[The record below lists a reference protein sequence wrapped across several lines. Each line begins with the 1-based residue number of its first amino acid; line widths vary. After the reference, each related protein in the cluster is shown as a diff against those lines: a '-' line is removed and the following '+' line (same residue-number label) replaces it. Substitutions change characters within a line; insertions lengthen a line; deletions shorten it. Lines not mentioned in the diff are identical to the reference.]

1 MEETMKKQ
9 ILNAV
14 IALSAIVAL
23 SIAGFA
29 GLDRSVEANI
39 PFDFM
44 VGGEKLPAGKYTV
57 ETSVAQ
63 RTLIVRNW
71 KTKRAAGAITQDYH
85 VRAGSKPQ
93 LVFRRYGNQYFLARV
108 LTYSSGIELP
118 KSKAEREAAKAKRD
132 FLTMK
137 DAEPE
142 IVTVNAQIGQ

>member
-1 MEETMKKQ
+1 MKKQ
-9 ILNAV
+9 ILNVVVTLVV
-14 IALSAIVAL
+14 IAAL

-44 VGGEKLPAGKYTV
+44 VNGEQLPAGKYTV
-57 ETSVAQ
+57 ETGSARSTV
-63 RTLIVRNW
+63 TVRNW
-71 KTKRAAGAITQDYH
+71 KAKRAAGAISQNFE
-85 VRAGSKPQ
+85 VRPGSKPR
-93 LVFRRYGNQYFLARV
+93 LVFHRYGNQYFLAKV
-108 LTYSSGIELP
+108 ITYSTGIELP

-132 FLTMK
+132 LLTMK

>member
-1 MEETMKKQ
+1 MKKQ

-14 IALSAIVAL
+14 FTLNVIAAL

-44 VGGEKLPAGKYTV
+44 VGGEKLSAGKYTV
-57 ETSVAQ
+57 ETGVAQ
-63 RTLIVRNW
+63 GALMVRNW
-71 KTKRAAGAITQDYH
+71 KTKRGAFYITQTFE

-93 LVFRRYGNQYFLARV
+93 LIFHRHGNQYFLAKV
-108 LTYSSGIELP
+108 ITYSSGIELP
-118 KSKAEREAAKAKRD
+118 KFKAEREAAKAKRD
-132 FLTMK
+132 YLTMR

-142 IVTVNAQIGQ
+142 IVTVKAQIGQ

>member
-1 MEETMKKQ
+1 MKKQ
-9 ILNAV
+9 ILNVIVTLSV
-14 IALSAIVAL
+14 IAAL

-44 VGGEKLPAGKYTV
+44 VGGKKLSAGKYTV
-57 ETSVAQ
+57 EKGSASGAVM
-63 RTLIVRNW
+63 VRNW
-71 KTKRAAGAITQDYH
+71 KTKQAAGAITQGLQ

-93 LVFRRYGNQYFLARV
+93 LVFHRYGNQYFLAKV
-108 LTYSSGIELP
+108 ISDASGIELS

-132 FLTMK
+132 YLTMK

>member
-1 MEETMKKQ
+1 MKKQ
-9 ILNAV
+9 ILNTV
-14 IALSAIVAL
+14 ITLGVIVAL
-23 SIAGFA
+23 AIAGFA

-57 ETSVAQ
+57 ERGIAQ
-63 RTLIVRNW
+63 SAMVIRNW
-71 KTKRAAGAITQDYH
+71 KTKRAAISVTQQFQ
-85 VRAGSKPQ
+85 VRADSKPQ
-93 LVFRRYGNQYFLARV
+93 LVFRRYGDQYFLAKV
-108 LTYSSGIELP
+108 ITYSSGIELP

-132 FLTMK
+132 LLTMK